1 MLQVKQGELIPQEVD
16 TCVECSAKVPLN
28 VPEVI
33 FLAQKAVIHP
43 TAPLYDSR
51 DHVSI
56 SVFLVSIKLIT
67 TVHTG
72 PEEGVRFG
80 TTTYLQTL

>member
-1 MLQVKQGELIPQEVD
+1 MDLAIEAAAQEVD

-51 DHVSI
+51 DHVCSWLSFI
-56 SVFLVSIKLIT
+56 SVIVVDCRDLR
-67 TVHTG
+67 
-72 PEEGVRFG
+72 RF
-80 TTTYLQTL
+80 